1 MAKWDGMVKR
11 KLVDKL
17 ELAAGDG
24 DLSKYRDGSVK
35 EIVCAHMLEYV
46 PARQRNKLMEEIYRV
61 LVPGGKVTV
70 VVCYWSS
77 PRAIQDPA
85 LEWPPFC
92 EQSFLYFNR
101 GWREANKLPP
111 LKCDFDFTYG
121 YQVDQE
127 TAARGS
133 DTQPFWIKHYLNT
146 ASDLQVVLTKR
157 DA

>member
-1 MAKWDGMVKR
+1 MVKR
-11 KLVDKL
+11 RLVDKL